1 MATRRQVCDGVRRQ
15 KIRWGIPCIEANWRV
30 SSSIAR
36 LMTYGRRPLF
46 GVAHSACQS
55 VDCRRVKGEVRCAG
69 GPKRATAH
77 RSAGGD
83 TRKPGPSRH
92 RNRRHGCRGC
102 ATRSP
107 GSNQGQTNPHVV
119 GHASADWSALLS
131 RMDQVQAFRIS
142 SDGYGV
148 ALAHD
153 SRIEPCAL
161 FDGHDARQADWQYAL
176 NQDLTVSCDIEC
188 SGHAR

>member
-1 MATRRQVCDGVRRQ
+1 MHRSKLAGFIIDCQTDDLRAAATFWGGALGMPVRRL
-15 KIRWGIPCIEANWRV
+15 PASE
-30 SSSIAR
+30 
-36 LMTYGRRPLF
+36 
-46 GVAHSACQS
+46 
-55 VDCRRVKGEVRCAG
+55 GEVRCAG